1 MKGKV
6 IFVNI
11 LIMLLICNV
20 LAGALNIT
28 YFKNKNPVII
38 ANENDAELPVW
49 KNGDSWTYDITMTG
63 RDNSGDISF
72 DLSMTD
78 LKFTVIDTSG
88 DYYKL
93 NLNGEFSGSG
103 SYMGVISGQIHDG
116 TLTGEQFVN
125 KADLGNQK
133 IENLNLNGKITILDL
148 DVDID
153 NMFFNPIYTP
163 IQFPLNVGDTWNV
176 PTNIMNLEGY
186 INKPSVVEGEL
197 SMELHAGGY
206 VASCNK
212 KENKQGYESIKIT
225 QNSTNSWYAPD
236 AGNVVYA
243 KNSGIIK
250 LFMWGLPDY
259 FYEITFFEMKLK
271 DTNYEPPNDPPDTP
285 ITPYGETGGRA
296 GVEYSYCT
304 SGGEDPNNHQVQYG
318 FDWNGDNSVDDWTN
332 LVGSG
337 EESCINHAFSSDG
350 TYRIKAK
357 TRDSI
362 GAESGWSPELT
373 VHMDPNNVPETPDT
387 PSGPNQGIVGI
398 EYTYSTN
405 TVIDPD
411 GDDIAYEFDWGDG
424 KTSTSLT
431 TPSASHIWTTK
442 GNFVVKV
449 RAKDEYNA
457 ASDWSGGLEVFMD
470 NTAPEKPDAPDGPK
484 SGRKNTQLSY
494 STSTTDPEGH
504 RIYYKF
510 DWGDGSDSGWLGPE
524 NSGEIFSASNSWADK
539 GDYTIKVKAKDEY
552 GEETEWS
559 DPLSISI
566 PRYRFFKLINLE
578 KLFEKYPFIEKLFD
592 LLFI

>member
-1 MKGKV
+1 MKGKI

-11 LIMLLICNV
+11 VIMLLICSI
-20 LAGALNIT
+20 LAGAANIN
-28 YFKNKNPVII
+28 YIRNKNSFSNS
-38 ANENDAELPVW
+38 NENDAELPVW
-49 KNGDSWTYDITMTG
+49 KNGDSWTYDITMKG

-78 LKFTVIDTSG
+78 LKFTVTDTSG
-88 DYYKL
+88 GTYKL
-93 NLNGEFSGSG
+93 SLNGDFSGSG
-103 SYMGVISGQIHDG
+103 SYMGVLSGQIHDG
-116 TLTGEQFVN
+116 AVTGQQIVN

-133 IENLNLNGKITILDL
+133 IENLNLNGKITVLDL

-153 NMFFNPIYTP
+153 NMFFNPAYSP
-163 IQFPLNVGDTWNV
+163 IKFPLNVGDTWNV
-176 PTNIMNLEGY
+176 PTNVMNMEGY
-186 INKPSVVEGEL
+186 INKPGVVAGEL
-197 SMELHAGGY
+197 ALELHAGGY
-206 VASCNK
+206 SATCEK

-225 QNSTNSWYAPD
+225 QNNTNSWYAPD

-243 KNSGIIK
+243 KNSGTIK
-250 LFMWGLPDY
+250 LFMWGLPEY
-259 FYEITFFEMKLK
+259 YYEITSFEMKLI
-271 DTNYEPPNDPPDTP
+271 DTNYQPPNDPPDSP
-285 ITPYGETGGRA
+285 ITPSGETDGRA

-318 FDWNGDNSVDDWTN
+318 FDWNGDNSIDDWTH
-332 LVGSG
+332 LVESG

-373 VHMDPNNVPETPDT
+373 VHMAPNNVPGKPDT
-387 PSGPNQGIVGI
+387 PSGPIEGTVGN

-405 TVIDPD
+405 TVTDPD
-411 GDDIAYEFDWGDG
+411 GDDITYEFNWGDG
-424 KTSTSLT
+424 KTSTGLT
-431 TPSASHIWTTK
+431 TPSASHVWTTK

-457 ASDWSGGLEVFMD
+457 AGDWSGELEVFMD
-470 NTAPEKPDAPDGPK
+470 NTAPEIPAAPDGPK
-484 SGRKNTQLSY
+484 SGRKNAQLSY
-494 STSTTDPEGH
+494 SASTTDPEGH

-524 NSGEIFSASNSWADK
+524 NSGDIITASNSWRNK
-539 GDYTIKVKAKDEY
+539 GDYNIKVKAKDEY
-552 GEETEWS
+552 GGETEWS

-566 PRYRFFKLINLE
+566 PRYRLSRIMTFYKLLD
-578 KLFEKYPFIEKLFD
+578 KYPFIEKIFD
-592 LLFI
+592 LLHI